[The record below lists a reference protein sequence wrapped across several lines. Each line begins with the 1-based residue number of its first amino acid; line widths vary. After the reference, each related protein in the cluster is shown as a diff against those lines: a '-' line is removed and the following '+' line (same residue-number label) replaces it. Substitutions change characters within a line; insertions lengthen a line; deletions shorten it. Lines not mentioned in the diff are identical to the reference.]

1 MEPLTMN
8 DTLAPTPDEVGSGD
22 AAQAFEALR
31 AEWAAH
37 RAANTAGFQAV
48 AEQMKV
54 VADRQAEM
62 AKSPALRQTPMQIA
76 DDQVRQR
83 AEMLERVQN
92 EWREPIRHANAE
104 WNGLISL
111 TKGMRARSVQNWWL
125 AGASVAG
132 LLLWP
137 VLIMSLNTS
146 ASTRLVTWTLGYTD
160 QWKAGNHLMLKANL
174 TRMQNWTAAG
184 ALWDANL
191 DAINAC
197 TAVPLAPGKK
207 RVCALVL
214 PDNHDVQK

>member
-37 RAANTAGFQAV
+37 RAANNAGFQAV

-54 VADRQAEM
+54 FADRQAEM
-62 AKSPALRQTPMQIA
+62 VKSPALRQTPMQIA

-111 TKGMRARSVQNWWL
+111 TKGMRARSVQNLWL
-125 AGASVAG
+125 AGAFVAG
-132 LLLWP
+132 IFVLPLLIQL
-137 VLIMSLNTS
+137 LNSS
-146 ASTRLVTWTLGYTD
+146 ASSRLAAWTMGHTD
-160 QWKAGNHLMLKANL
+160 RWVAGNWLMQEGNP
-174 TRMQNWTAAG
+174 AASDVM
-184 ALWDANL
+184 AAAWNLWDANL
-191 DAINAC
+191 DAIKAC
-197 TAVPLAPGKK
+197 KEAPVAPGQK
-207 RVCALVL
+207 RVCTIVFPVAT
-214 PDNHDVQK
+214 Q

>member
-8 DTLAPTPDEVGSGD
+8 DTLVPTPDEVGSGD

-37 RAANTAGFQAV
+37 QAANNAGFQAMG
-48 AEQMKV
+48 EQMKV
-54 VADRQAEM
+54 FADRQAEM

-104 WNGLISL
+104 WNELVKL
-111 TKGMRARSVQNWWL
+111 TKGQRARSAQNLWL
-125 AGASVAG
+125 AGAFVAG
-132 LLLWP
+132 IFVLPLL
-137 VLIMSLNTS
+137 IQALNSS
-146 ASTRLVTWTLGYTD
+146 ASSRLAAWTMGHSNR
-160 QWKAGNHLMLKANL
+160 WVAGNRLMQEGNP
-174 TRMQNWTAAG
+174 AAS
-184 ALWDANL
+184 AVMVAAWDLWDANL

-197 TAVPLAPGKK
+197 RAAPVAPGRKP
-207 RVCALVL
+207 VCGLVL
-214 PDNHDVQK
+214 PDERQKSK

>member
-31 AEWAAH
+31 AEWAVH

-104 WNGLISL
+104 WNGLVKL
-111 TKGMRARSVQNWWL
+111 TSGMRARSHQNWWL
-125 AGASVAG
+125 AGAGVAG

-160 QWKAGNHLMLKANL
+160 QWKAGNHLMHKANL

-214 PDNHDVQK
+214 PDNHDVQN